1 MADNSL
7 LIQFQFFV
15 PKLSL
20 LSEFVIIQNIS
31 IYLYNNYNK
40 IFLKSQGGLYFNGL
54 KTLQTEKDNKK
65 LGEQYYSPNDII
77 F

>member
-7 LIQFQFFV
+7 STQFQFSV
-15 PKLSL
+15 PKSSL
-20 LSEFVIIQNIS
+20 PSEFALTQNIS

-65 LGEQYYSPNDII
+65 MGAEAPEY
-77 F
+77 

>member
-1 MADNSL
+1 MADNSFS
-7 LIQFQFFV
+7 IQFQFFV
-15 PKLSL
+15 SKLSL
-20 LSEFVIIQNIS
+20 LSEFALTQNIS

-54 KTLQTEKDNKK
+54 KILQTEKDNKK
-65 LGEQYYSPNDII
+65 LGEQYYSPNDTI

>member
-7 LIQFQFFV
+7 LIQFQFFI

-20 LSEFVIIQNIS
+20 PSEFALTQNIS

-40 IFLKSQGGLYFNGL
+40 IFLKSQGGLYFDGL
-54 KTLQTEKDNKK
+54 KTLQIENDNKK
-65 LGEQYYSPNDII
+65 MGAEAPEY
-77 F
+77 